1 MIFGSA
7 KIDKPRG
14 CRGPMQDSERLQSL
28 IAAEQK
34 ADALPAAIETAGLIA
49 PGRSEQMVEQD
60 IYDLAERSF
69 GVIQHWH
76 RRIVRAG
83 ANALCIS
90 NQYPPVREIAE
101 DDCVFLDLGPVFGDW
116 EADIGRTYVLGS
128 DPAKLKLRDDL
139 SRGFDA
145 LKSYFDGHPDVT
157 GAELYAYAQEWADA
171 QGWVSAAPSPGTSSA
186 NLPTPIFP
194 ATRPST
200 GSVPAIHRACA
211 IPMRAGKSSSGYG
224 RSTSLT
230 GRGPSAVSTNAS
242 WCRDN
247 ADGPWVA
254 IGLDECR
261 WARIFGRA
269 SMRSRLR

>member
-7 KIDKPRG
+7 KIDEPRG

-34 ADALPAAIETAGLIA
+34 ADALLVAIETAGLIA

-90 NQYPPVREIAE
+90 NQYPPVREIAK
-101 DDCVFLDLGPVFGDW
+101 DDCVFIDLGPVFGDW
-116 EADIGRTYVLGS
+116 EADVGRTYVLGS

-157 GAELYAYAQEWADA
+157 GTELYAYAQEWADA
-171 QGWVSAAPSPGTSSA
+171 QGWVFGGAIAGHIVGEFAHALIPGDKA
-186 NLPTPIFP
+186 LYRIGPGNPTRMREPDARGQIKFWILEVHLVDR
-194 ATRPST
+194 ARTFGGFYERLL
-200 GSVPAIHRACA
+200 VP
-211 IPMRAGKSSSGYG
+211 G
-224 RSTSLT
+224 
-230 GRGPSAVSTNAS
+230 
-242 WCRDN
+242 
-247 ADGPWVA
+247 
-254 IGLDECR
+254 
-261 WARIFGRA
+261 
-269 SMRSRLR
+269 